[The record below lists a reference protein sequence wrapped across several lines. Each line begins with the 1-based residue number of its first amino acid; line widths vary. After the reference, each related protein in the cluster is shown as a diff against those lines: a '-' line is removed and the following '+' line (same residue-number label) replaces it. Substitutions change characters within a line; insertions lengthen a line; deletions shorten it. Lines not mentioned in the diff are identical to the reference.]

1 MTQKARESDR
11 NAAITL
17 VQSAFAVGEI
27 IEADRDKRIEQLQ
40 LAQTLD
46 EIRMITHDIQSSAPE
61 VPEAPAADPI
71 PLAQPAEPPPY
82 VPYGPPATTPEADF
96 PTLQQVQAA
105 QGTPKL
111 SKAVVLVP
119 LAVVLVIA
127 VALIGGIVALA
138 GEGSEEGSGPLGLGS
153 EPVDVLSE
161 DGYRDLLD
169 AVRNETGDTTA
180 FSAVLYPTYAV
191 VELPVDATTQRE
203 AYWYWDGS
211 ELTDNDTKSAS
222 SFPRTD
228 LAQIDAALIVDL
240 VEQVRTKVEDPTS
253 WYAIVRA
260 PDSDRAVVWAYAS
273 NEYQESEYIGA
284 RRDGTITYDSTEN

>member
-11 NAAITL
+11 NAAIKL
-17 VQSAFAVGEI
+17 VESAFAVGEI

-61 VPEAPAADPI
+61 APAAPAADPI

-82 VPYGPPATTPEADF
+82 VPYGPPETTPEVDF
-96 PTLQQVQAA
+96 PTLQEIQANA
-105 QGTPKL
+105 DKPKL
-111 SKAVVLVP
+111 SKAVILVP
-119 LAVVLVIA
+119 LAVVLVVAI
-127 VALIGGIVALA
+127 ALIGGIVALVDNSSDDS
-138 GEGSEEGSGPLGLGS
+138 GVLGIGSEEP
-153 EPVDVLSE
+153 DVLSK
-161 DGYRDLLD
+161 DGYQDLLD

-191 VELPVDATTQRE
+191 VELPVDAKTQRE
-203 AYWYWDGS
+203 EYWYWDGE
-211 ELTDNDTKSAS
+211 ELTNNDTKSTS

-228 LAQIDAALIVDL
+228 LAEIDAALIVDL
-240 VEQVRTKVEDPTS
+240 VEQVQTKVEDPTS

-273 NEYQESEYIGA
+273 NEYNESEYIGA
-284 RRDGTITYDSTEN
+284 RRDGTITYDSTDY

>member
-11 NAAITL
+11 NAAIEL

-46 EIRMITHDIQSSAPE
+46 EIEMITHDIQSSAPE
-61 VPEAPAADPI
+61 TSAPA
-71 PLAQPAEPPPY
+71 PY
-82 VPYGPPATTPEADF
+82 VPYGPDDTAEPDY
-96 PTLQQVQAA
+96 PTLQQVRASTGGA
-105 QGTPKL
+105 RVP
-111 SKAVVLVP
+111 KAVILVP
-119 LAVVLVIA
+119 LAVVLVVVIA
-127 VALIGGIVALA
+127 MIGGIVALVD
-138 GEGSEEGSGPLGLGS
+138 GSDGDSGVLGLGS
-153 EPVDVLSE
+153 DPVDVLSE

-169 AVRNETGDTTA
+169 AVRTETGDTTA

-191 VELPVDATTQRE
+191 VELPVDETTQRE
-203 AYWYWDGS
+203 AYWYWDGE
-211 ELTDNDTKSAS
+211 ELTDNDTKSTS

-228 LAQIDAALIVDL
+228 LAQIDPALIVDL
-240 VEQVRTKVEDPTS
+240 VEQVRAKVEDPTS